1 MNLIDW
7 KCDLGT
13 VFYRRSGKTVLYLGE
28 ERQGGHA
35 MVYES
40 YEQQLLSAST
50 WYQKLSGESVTT
62 AILTKKN
69 LPKLRPG
76 TDTKRNS
83 NNIGRTHKEYML
95 ELQNELRLKMLA
107 AVESWGFS

>member
-7 KCDLGT
+7 KRDLGT

-35 MVYES
+35 MACES
-40 YEQQLLSAST
+40 YEEQLLSAT
-50 WYQKLSGESVTT
+50 WCQKLSGESVTT

-69 LPKLRPG
+69 LPKLGPG
-76 TDTKRNS
+76 TGTKRNS